1 MLEQDHKMKE
11 EVNKLMEVLTD
22 ISSMCIGEIAMGY
35 KLDAQAIGE
44 MIYIATVKSN
54 AELND
59 YMKEVELK

>member
-1 MLEQDHKMKE
+1 MKE

-44 MIYIATVKSN
+44 MIYIATGKTN